1 MHEQLAI
8 LVEYL
13 VHHRCTEVTCR
24 QHSTCVRFCRPT
36 TRDTQTLLY
45 HASVLVR
52 LSQLIRDIAKMLK
65 NATYFCLQWTPLR
78 GYRAPATNI
87 FR

>member
-52 LSQLIRDIAKMLK
+52 LSQLIRDIAK
-65 NATYFCLQWTPLR
+65 NAQKC
-78 GYRAPATNI
+78 NI
-87 FR
+87 FLLTMDSPEGLSSPRD